1 MMTQESICGALH
13 KGIWCSGAACTS

>member
-1 MMTQESICGALH
+1 MTQESICGALH